1 MTFEELK
8 TLVMEWQ
15 SARDADDYFREIDTE
30 RRLEDAAIKL
40 MEERDEE
47 KKS

>member
-1 MTFEELK
+1 MTHEELK
-8 TLVMEWQ
+8 ALVMEWQ

-40 MEERDEE
+40 MEERDDDL
-47 KKS
+47 

>member
-8 TLVMEWQ
+8 ALVMEWQ
-15 SARDADDYFREIDTE
+15 SARDMDDYFREIDTE

-40 MEERDEE
+40 MEERDDDL
-47 KKS
+47 